1 MKRKMK
7 KEILSEDYYRQKK
20 SAYNFASCIFILLGL
35 ASLITGYYVDDIF
48 VLFIFSMIFL
58 FLVSIIGLL
67 FVFRKNNLE
76 EHYKIYQAIKN
87 EEIRDEENR
96 SEGVLCPPN

>member
-1 MKRKMK
+1 MQT
-7 KEILSEDYYRQKK
+7 EILSEKYYLKK
-20 SAYNFASCIFILLGL
+20 KLEYNFASYVFTLLGI

-48 VLFIFSMIFL
+48 VLFIYSMIFL
-58 FLVSIIGLL
+58 FLISIIGLL

-87 EEIRDEENR
+87 EEIDGWV
-96 SEGVLCPPN
+96 SAIIK

>member
-1 MKRKMK
+1 MIQVMAEKMK
-7 KEILSEDYYRQKK
+7 TEILSEKYYRKK
-20 SAYNFASCIFILLGL
+20 KMAYSFASSVFTLLGI
-35 ASLITGYYVDDIF
+35 ASLITGYYVDDVF

-87 EEIRDEENR
+87 EGIRDEE
-96 SEGVLCPPN
+96 SS